1 MIFFF
6 TFIGGAKSIIIYL
19 FEQEHVKK
27 TGNLLVD
34 EILLEGHL
42 GITKELL
49 KYMSSEK
56 KYYYGSEESNSV
68 NLVKV
73 NFIST

>member
-1 MIFFF
+1 M
-6 TFIGGAKSIIIYL
+6 
-19 FEQEHVKK
+19 KK
-27 TGNLLVD
+27 YGNLLVD

-49 KYMSSEK
+49 KYMSPEK
-56 KYYYGSEESNSV
+56 KYYYGSEESGSI

-73 NFIST
+73 SFYQKVYFEL